1 MILYTHLGLG
11 DFMRKSCATHLRITL
26 VCIGALILGAMPL
39 SADVVYLKDGTI
51 LIAAFKARD
60 GETMVYAAGGKEY
73 RFSSGDVL
81 RSEPSLE
88 SLAAKP
94 VTLELTDKSTV
105 EGLFNDYD
113 EDIGYFIDLSFGT
126 LTVPIEKVS
135 RLVDP
140 RQLRKFEG
148 ANVAIGVRG
157 MGYATLGSD
166 YFSSGFGGGIGGEFG
181 LPFFR
186 GLFGGI
192 DLDFLKLNN
201 DTLKDFSYMLIMLT
215 PKVTYRYL
223 ELRAGTGFASRLAPF
238 ASFGLGMTM
247 VYIHDQRPDVCPDN
261 YGSFSP
267 HAKLDV
273 GSDFYVRDNMY
284 VRLGGSYLMVFQ
296 EGEPFKSV
304 GANLSLYYE
313 F

>member
-1 MILYTHLGLG
+1 M
-11 DFMRKSCATHLRITL
+11 L
-26 VCIGALILGAMPL
+26 VCLGSLILGAMPL

-51 LIAAFKARD
+51 LIAAFKASEGD
-60 GETMVYAAGGKEY
+60 TMIYVSGGKEK
-73 RFSSGDVL
+73 RLPSAVIL
-81 RSEPSLE
+81 RSEPSLS
-88 SLAAKP
+88 SLEAKQ

-157 MGYATLGSD
+157 LGYVPLGGD

-186 GLFGGI
+186 GLFGGV
-192 DLDFLKLNN
+192 DLDFLQLNN
-201 DTLKDFSYMLIMLT
+201 DTLKDFSYMLILLT

-238 ASFGLGMTM
+238 ASLGLGMTM
-247 VYIHDQRPDVCPDN
+247 VYIHDKRPGVYPDN
-261 YGSFSP
+261 YGAFSP
-267 HAKLDV
+267 HAKIDL

-296 EGEPFKSV
+296 EDKPFKSV